1 MSDDVCFGK
10 MPIRKNIEFEDSYNS
25 WVIHQWNRIIVG
37 LDKNDK
43 LLKKKIT
50 LKDMIGEN

>member
-10 MPIRKNIEFEDSYNS
+10 MPIRKDIEFEGSYNS
-25 WVIHQWNRIIVG
+25 WVIHHWDHIIVG
-37 LDKNDK
+37 LDEQNK